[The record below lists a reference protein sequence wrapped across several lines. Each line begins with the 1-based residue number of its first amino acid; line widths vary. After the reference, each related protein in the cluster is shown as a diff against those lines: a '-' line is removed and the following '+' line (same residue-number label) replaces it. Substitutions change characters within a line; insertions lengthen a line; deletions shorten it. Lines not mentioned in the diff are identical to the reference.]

1 LTLEIYG
8 EEQFFK
14 LTALLEYISQAY
26 IKHGAFVGN
35 AVNVFICAHNRWVI
49 IPDRQIY
56 ALILFFALRKKFK
69 HLGEYPKRKFKCVFS
84 DELIPEGR
92 GETACGT
99 VAHITAIFGFMLASL
114 VIQDNVLS

>member
-26 IKHGAFVGN
+26 VKHGAFVGN

-56 ALILFFALRKKFK
+56 ALICIFA
-69 HLGEYPKRKFKCVFS
+69 
-84 DELIPEGR
+84 PEIKQTDDYR
-92 GETACGT
+92 GYNIRLHAGQPG
-99 VAHITAIFGFMLASL
+99 H
-114 VIQDNVLS
+114 